1 MSTILIVDDEFSIR
15 KTLMILLESEGYRA
29 LEAANLEQ
37 AKQLL
42 QSEPVDLL
50 MTDLR
55 LGQENGMDLLSWL
68 NASGREVES
77 VIMTAYGSIENA
89 VTAMK
94 LGAYDY
100 LTKPINPDELLLRV
114 NKVLEKKSLRDEV
127 TRLRERLEGREQ
139 LQGIVA
145 QSKSMRHILQIIERI
160 NMQDIP
166 VLITGETGVGK
177 EVIAQAIHNTSARAK
192 GPFVPINCCTLPE
205 DLLDSELFGHI
216 KGAFTG
222 ATSNKAGLFREANGG
237 TLFLDEIGDIGARL
251 QVKLLRVLQEGEVR
265 PVGGGRP
272 IKVDVRVLAA
282 TNSHLESAV
291 DEGRFRSDLLFR
303 LNVLPITIPP
313 LRERRED
320 IAPLVDHFLK
330 TLRTRLDNRE
340 LNITADA
347 RRKLM
352 LYDWPGNVRQ
362 LENILERSFALYP
375 GPILDADEIA
385 INMPLNK
392 SASGTGN
399 GSVSAANEDSHN
411 LSLQDIE
418 NRHIQRVLTACEN
431 NQVAAARVL
440 GISRSTLRRKLEQMA
455 S

>member
-1 MSTILIVDDEFSIR
+1 MPTILIVDDELSIR
-15 KTLMILLESEGYRA
+15 KTLGILLKSEGYHA
-29 LEAANLEQ
+29 LEAANLDQ
-37 AKQLL
+37 AKHLL
-42 QSEPVDLL
+42 QTEAIDLV

-68 NASGREVES
+68 RANGSEVES

-114 NKVLEKKSLRDEV
+114 NKVLEKKSLREEV
-127 TRLRERLEGREQ
+127 NRLRERLQGREQ

-145 QSKSMRHILQIIERI
+145 QSVAMRRILQIIERI
-160 NMQDIP
+160 SIQDIP

-177 EVIAQAIHNTSARAK
+177 EIIAQALHNTSTRSK

-205 DLLDSELFGHI
+205 DLLDSELFGHTR
-216 KGAFTG
+216 GAFTG
-222 ATSNKAGLFREANGG
+222 ATSNKMGLFREADGG

-265 PVGGGRP
+265 PVGGGAP
-272 IKVDVRVLAA
+272 IKVNVRVVAA
-282 TNSHLESAV
+282 TNSQLETAV
-291 DEGRFRSDLLFR
+291 EEGRFRSDLLFR

-320 IAPLVDHFLK
+320 IAPLVEHFMQR
-330 TLRTRLDNRE
+330 LRTRMNTTE
-340 LNITADA
+340 LNITASA
-347 RRKLM
+347 RRKLI

-362 LENILERSFALYP
+362 LENIIERSFALYP
-375 GPILDADEIA
+375 GPILDADEVA
-385 INMPLNK
+385 INMPLN
-392 SASGTGN
+392 SSPSGTAIPGAGDDVN
-399 GSVSAANEDSHN
+399 Q

-418 NRHIQRVLTACEN
+418 IRHIRRVLAACDN

-440 GISRSTLRRKLEQMA
+440 GIGRSTLRRKLEDVEI
-455 S
+455 